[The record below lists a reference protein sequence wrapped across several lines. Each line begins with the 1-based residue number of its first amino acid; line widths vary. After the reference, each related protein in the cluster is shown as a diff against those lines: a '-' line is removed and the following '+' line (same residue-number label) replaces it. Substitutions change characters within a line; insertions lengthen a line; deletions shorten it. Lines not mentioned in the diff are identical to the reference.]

1 MLQTTRMMTESEDP
15 PSLFH
20 DPPQPPDQAP
30 DRPRPAASIFYIH
43 HISFEPS
50 PRCFSIL
57 PPPVLVGTQ
66 DTTDEIGTG
75 DDLIGSSGDEM
86 AGECELNT
94 STDAI
99 HSEGELQAE
108 EDVPE
113 MITSKLSFKARK
125 FSGFPS

>member
-1 MLQTTRMMTESEDP
+1 MMTESEDP

-20 DPPQPPDQAP
+20 DPPHPPDQAP
-30 DRPRPAASIFYIH
+30 SSSSDRQASPCCIYTH
-43 HISFEPS
+43 LISAEPS
-50 PRCFSIL
+50 LSCLCFSTL
-57 PPPVLVGTQ
+57 PPQLLVGTQ

-125 FSGFPS
+125 FSSFS